1 MPEPITNATEEVP
14 RCRLCETVL
23 TEAVTVCPKCG
34 LPVRRSPF
42 ETPEARP
49 IDVALSI
56 LMALIA
62 AVLTVPITASAT
74 AVAVSTGRLFDFG
87 NLLPVTCWN
96 CMIVGMPIAILIR
109 RWMARVQRGDFDRS
123 WMWRD
128 YWWFQLLAFSPVVG
142 GFIALLLFSGVMD
155 FVLHLVS

>member
-1 MPEPITNATEEVP
+1 MPDVVTTAAEEPL
-14 RCRLCETVL
+14 RCRLCETVIA
-23 TEAVTVCPKCG
+23 EDASVCPKCG
-34 LPVRRSPF
+34 LPAHRPRF
-42 ETPEARP
+42 ESHEARP

-74 AVAVSTGRLFDFG
+74 AMAVSSGRLVDFG
-87 NLLPVTCWN
+87 NLVPITCWN
-96 CMIVGMPIAILIR
+96 CVIIGMPVAVLIR

-128 YWWFQLLAFSPVVG
+128 YWWFQLLAFSPVLG
-142 GFIALLLFSGVMD
+142 GVLALLLFSGLMD
-155 FVLHLVS
+155 FVLHLLG

>member
-1 MPEPITNATEEVP
+1 MPEVIANAAEELP
-14 RCRLCETVL
+14 RCRLCETVIAADA
-23 TEAVTVCPKCG
+23 TICPKCG
-34 LPVRRSPF
+34 LPARRPPF
-42 ETPEARP
+42 ENHEARP

-62 AVLTVPITASAT
+62 AVLTVPVTVSAT
-74 AVAVSTGRLFDFG
+74 AMAISSGRLFDFG

-96 CMIVGMPIAILIR
+96 CVIIGMPVAILIR
-109 RWMARVQRGDFDRS
+109 RWMWRVQRGDFDRG

-155 FVLHLVS
+155 FVLHLVG